1 MWSHE
6 QDKHKIMNNT
16 QYIAQTLIGF
26 LSPSI
31 NAFRAMTGCKSI
43 IVDEKNFSVKCML
56 PLTVTGRKWNVLEIR
71 VNGLDLVDVKC
82 SKVTTRNFKS
92 TTKVVHE
99 WENLYG
105 EDVHRIFREA
115 TGVATR
121 LW

>member
-1 MWSHE
+1 
-6 QDKHKIMNNT
+6 MNNT

-31 NAFRAMTGCKSI
+31 NAFRVMTGCKSI
-43 IVDEKNFSVKCML
+43 IVDEKNFSVKCIL

-82 SKVTTRNFKS
+82 SKVTTRNFKT

-105 EDVHRIFREA
+105 EDVLRIFRET
-115 TGVATR
+115 TGVATCLR
-121 LW
+121 

>member
-1 MWSHE
+1 
-6 QDKHKIMNNT
+6 
-16 QYIAQTLIGF
+16 
-26 LSPSI
+26 
-31 NAFRAMTGCKSI
+31 MTGCKSI

-71 VNGLDLVDVKC
+71 INGLDLVDVKC

-105 EDVHRIFREA
+105 EDVYRIFREA